1 MLPPLLNFALYFLA
15 CLLFWLAALAIYVR
29 ITPYPELRL
38 VREGNV
44 AAALSLSGTAIG
56 LAMPLASLAAHAVS
70 LWDLAIW
77 ALVALAVQLALW
89 FVLGLTLFRGLRES
103 ITQDRR
109 SVGLVVGAFSASVGL
124 LNAASLTY

>member
-1 MLPPLLNFALYFLA
+1 MTKDEDLSRLLHERFDAVLVEPVPARLQLRAPPWVGHARA
-15 CLLFWLAALAIYVR
+15 AAILAAGI
-29 ITPYPELRL
+29 
-38 VREGNV
+38 
-44 AAALSLSGTAIG
+44 AIG

-77 ALVALAVQLALW
+77 VLVALAVQLALW